1 MTGRATHLHQH
12 APRPMAED
20 DGAARPPLS
29 FALATAALADLAAIR
44 DRLTERAGP
53 AARELGAI
61 FAAIEQACLF
71 PTLHPLLEDE
81 TGEVLGTR
89 KLVEPRYRY
98 VLYYRVEES
107 ELRVLRIFHRRQ
119 NRSR

>member
-1 MTGRATHLHQH
+1 MTGRSTQLRQH
-12 APRPMAED
+12 APHPMAED

-44 DRLTERAGP
+44 ERLTERAGP

-71 PTLHPLLEDE
+71 PTSHPLLEEE

-98 VLYYRVEES
+98 VLYYRVEGS
-107 ELRVLRIFHRRQ
+107 EVRVLRIFHRRQ